1 MTTERGGRRPSTL
14 TAANVH
20 LPTVNTRNVRSGHRK
35 ARKPANWS
43 SRTVGNGGRRGSRP
57 EEWWGVR
64 PAGVFTPRPK
74 SFGSVQRIKHAQ
86 LPKKGLFR
94 SPPSQSF
101 FPSREGLHENGTLY
115 PGDFNLAKKTRPLP
129 QSSPSPPPASP
140 ALWSCDREGGRRGS
154 GNLTWRPPGAG
165 FPKGAGLLRRCNIG
179 ANCFPRTSRSIN
191 PQALPFQASPPGSS
205 EKGFTRNSLFPTFHL
220 DRVLARSSSSSPHL
234 RAGALPN
241 PHPVST
247 AGIPNQG
254 SPQLRKR
261 SWAAHCAPR
270 VRSGRD
276 PR

>member
-1 MTTERGGRRPSTL
+1 MGPALNDCRASVGSEVACRWWACGPSSEER
-14 TAANVH
+14 
-20 LPTVNTRNVRSGHRK
+20 LPTLRQI
-35 ARKPANWS
+35 
-43 SRTVGNGGRRGSRP
+43 P
-57 EEWWGVR
+57 EER
-64 PAGVFTPRPK
+64 
-74 SFGSVQRIKHAQ
+74 
-86 LPKKGLFR
+86 L
-94 SPPSQSF
+94 SQSEVKICH
-101 FPSREGLHENGTLY
+101 SKRT
-115 PGDFNLAKKTRPLP
+115 
-129 QSSPSPPPASP
+129 
-140 ALWSCDREGGRRGS
+140 EGGRGGGECISLALCKRQTDTRVAIKKQKP
-154 GNLTWRPPGAG
+154 NQTKTTPLPG
-165 FPKGAGLLRRCNIG
+165 
-179 ANCFPRTSRSIN
+179 
-191 PQALPFQASPPGSS
+191 QALPFQASPPGSS